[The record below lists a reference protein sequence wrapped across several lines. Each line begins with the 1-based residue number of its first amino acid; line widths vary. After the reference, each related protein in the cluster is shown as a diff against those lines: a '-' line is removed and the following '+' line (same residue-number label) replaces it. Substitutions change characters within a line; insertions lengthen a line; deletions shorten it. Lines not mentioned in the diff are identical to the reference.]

1 MSVETWDGK
10 SKYKMQESKEEE
22 SERLKHW
29 EKFLHGE
36 DEKKEDKTGGEHG
49 PSESSSECPNE
60 IVNPEKME
68 ET

>member
-1 MSVETWDGK
+1 MSVGTWDGK
-10 SKYKMQESKEEE
+10 CKYKIEETKKEK

-36 DEKKEDKTGGEHG
+36 NEKNEDKTVGELG
-49 PSESSSECPNE
+49 PSEWSNY

-68 ET
+68 QT